1 MGRGGGR
8 GGRRGGRINGGY
20 GSAGGGGGG
29 GYDNDAATA
38 AADGSCLY
46 AHNPFSSLWCVCMQ
60 RGNNDGGGN
69 CATNSDVLEKD
80 LTNILMDKVP
90 LKFGVMLRRLGNYE
104 QIVPMDLN

>member
-1 MGRGGGR
+1 M
-8 GGRRGGRINGGY
+8 
-20 GSAGGGGGG
+20 
-29 GYDNDAATA
+29 
-38 AADGSCLY
+38 
-46 AHNPFSSLWCVCMQ
+46 M
-60 RGNNDGGGN
+60 GGGN